1 MAAAPGSEFPERMT
15 SLQFFLRAS
24 STCLSLLL
32 LAACAGLP
40 PSGDVVHALGPP
52 LLRFTAEGRIALR
65 QGERPDHLRFRW
77 EHAPENDVVLLMSP
91 LGQGMA
97 QLVRDAKGAR
107 LVQQNQATVSA
118 DTLPQLAERVF
129 GAPLPLD
136 AVADWLRG
144 ARPALSGEVD
154 GWRVTISDTSV
165 FRQSRLVRVLEARRE
180 DIEFRLIVDDWD
192 VPE

>member
-1 MAAAPGSEFPERMT
+1 MVTAPGSEFPDRKT
-15 SLQFFLRAS
+15 PLRFLLRSWLA
-24 STCLSLLL
+24 CLSALL

-40 PSGDVVHALGPP
+40 PPGEAAKALGPP
-52 LLRFTAEGRIALR
+52 LPRFTAEGRISLR
-65 QGERPDHLRFRW
+65 QGERADHLRFRW

-97 QLVRDAKGAR
+97 QLVRDAAGAR
-107 LVQQNQATVSA
+107 LVQPNHATISA

-129 GAPLPLD
+129 GATLPLD

-165 FRQSRLVRVLEARRE
+165 VGSGRLVHVLEARRE
-180 DIEFRLIVDDWD
+180 EIEFRLVVDDWD
-192 VPE
+192 IPE

>member
-1 MAAAPGSEFPERMT
+1 
-15 SLQFFLRAS
+15 LQSFLRSLLA
-24 STCLSLLL
+24 CLSTLL
-32 LAACAGLP
+32 LAACAGLTP
-40 PSGDVVHALGPP
+40 RADVVHALGPP
-52 LLRFTAEGRIALR
+52 LPRFTAEGRISLK
-65 QGERPDHLRFRW
+65 QGERSDHLRFRW

-97 QLVRDAKGAR
+97 QLARDATGAR
-107 LVQQNQATVSA
+107 LVQPNHATISA
-118 DTLPQLAERVF
+118 DTLPQLAERMF

-154 GWRVTISDTSV
+154 GWRVTISDTAA
-165 FRQSRLVRVLEARRE
+165 FRRSRLVRVLDARQE
-180 DIEFRLIVDDWD
+180 DIEFRLVVDDWD